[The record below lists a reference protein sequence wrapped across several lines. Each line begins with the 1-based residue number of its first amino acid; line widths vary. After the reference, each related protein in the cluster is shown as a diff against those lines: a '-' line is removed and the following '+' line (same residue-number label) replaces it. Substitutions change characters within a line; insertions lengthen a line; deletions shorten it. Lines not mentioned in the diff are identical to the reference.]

1 MLGEKTVFVGKEGF
15 SCETIYTRGAGL
27 GWRCPC
33 VNAGELIPYLTRN

>member
-1 MLGEKTVFVGKEGF
+1 MKKQTTDCMLEKKDYLARL
-15 SCETIYTRGAGL
+15 YTRGAGL